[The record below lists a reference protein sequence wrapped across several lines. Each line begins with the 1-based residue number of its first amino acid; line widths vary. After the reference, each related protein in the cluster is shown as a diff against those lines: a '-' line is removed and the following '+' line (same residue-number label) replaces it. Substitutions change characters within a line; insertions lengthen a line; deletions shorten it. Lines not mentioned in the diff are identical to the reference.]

1 MEQLRRPVVFAMN
14 GLLGLILFKIIT
26 KISYHDT
33 AIVSLMFG
41 VLICTIQ
48 INWSLKYNLNE
59 IKKISNHFSMF
70 FNYINCIFISI
81 LNLVFPY
88 FLSQIDIT
96 NYQNIVPLAL
106 MTSLS
111 LIALF
116 LLNIKYL
123 LQFPQR
129 INLCSVH

>member
-14 GLLGLILFKIIT
+14 GLLGLILFKLIT
-26 KISYHDT
+26 KSSYHDT
-33 AIVSLMFG
+33 ALVSLILG
-41 VLICTIQ
+41 TLICTIQ
-48 INWSLKYNLNE
+48 IKWSFKFNLNE
-59 IKKISNHFSMF
+59 IKKISNHSSMF
-70 FNYINCIFISI
+70 INYINCIFTSI
-81 LNLVFPY
+81 INLVFPY

-96 NYQNIVPLAL
+96 NYQNIIAL
-106 MTSLS
+106 DLLTSLS

>member
-26 KISYHDT
+26 KSSYHDT
-33 AIVSLMFG
+33 AIVSLIFG
-41 VLICTIQ
+41 VLIFIIQ
-48 INWSLKYNLNE
+48 IKWSFKYNLND
-59 IKKISNHFSMF
+59 IKKISNHSSMF
-70 FNYINCIFISI
+70 FNYINCIFTSI

-88 FLSQIDIT
+88 LLFQIDIT
-96 NYQNIVPLAL
+96 NYQNSVPLAV
-106 MTSLS
+106 MTSVS
-111 LIALF
+111 LMALF